1 MQDVLAGAHLAAA
14 AGVCEGAAWQASL
27 LVAQPRLLATQERTA
42 DAEVTAALRDLPK
55 TERALNDAQ
64 IIMSA
69 PGFAVHTTGVLL
81 AEAGAVLS

>member
-1 MQDVLAGAHLAAA
+1 M
-14 AGVCEGAAWQASL
+14 
-27 LVAQPRLLATQERTA
+27 PERTA

-55 TERALNDAQ
+55 TEGALNDAE